1 MDKKPFALFL
11 SALTKLLALGSCVL
25 TLFSCSPNANVQTKG
40 MPAIQG
46 EWQQHPEAVDK
57 QLVNYTLYNF
67 TFTCDS
73 FYVSMQT
80 HSKVNYGA
88 DTCMNKGYWTEYA
101 KGRYQPSND
110 TLWIRGFFC
119 NQDYSLKNTGGCFR
133 SGVYEDFMKAE
144 IVADTLLRL
153 TPKSSVLPL
162 NLHLVKRT
170 NCVPKPL

>member
-1 MDKKPFALFL
+1 MDKKPFAFLL
-11 SALTKLLALGSCVL
+11 SALTILLALGSWL
-25 TLFSCSPNANVQTKG
+25 LALEACSPNANVQGRG
-40 MPAIQG
+40 MDAIQG
-46 EWQQHPEAVDK
+46 EWQQTPRELDK
-57 QLVNYTLYNF
+57 QLVTYTLYNF
-67 TFTCDS
+67 KFTCDS
-73 FYVSMQT
+73 FFVSMQT

-88 DTCMNKGYWTEYA
+88 DTCMNKGVWTEYA

-119 NQDYSLKNTGGCFR
+119 NADYSLKNPGGCFR
-133 SGVYEDFMKAE
+133 SGVYEDFMKVS
-144 IVADTLLRL
+144 VADTLLTL